1 MPNSVMTKSPWAT
14 LAGPQAAVAVGLARV
29 GASTGGEENGC
40 GATGFAWH
48 GSVGKGPGGA
58 GILGPIGFFGTRGA
72 SVGEPGS
79 PCPALLGTARPSGL
93 PDGVG
98 GLGTTALRHLECRN
112 PTGVGGSTGG
122 RWRPPVAARL

>member
-1 MPNSVMTKSPWAT
+1 MPNSVMTMSPWAT
-14 LAGPQAAVAVGLARV
+14 LAGPQGAVAVGPARV

-72 SVGEPGS
+72 GVGEPGS
-79 PCPALLGTARPSGL
+79 PCPALLATASDRTEVGEPLLTSQILGVDCHFCRP
-93 PDGVG
+93 
-98 GLGTTALRHLECRN
+98 
-112 PTGVGGSTGG
+112 
-122 RWRPPVAARL
+122 